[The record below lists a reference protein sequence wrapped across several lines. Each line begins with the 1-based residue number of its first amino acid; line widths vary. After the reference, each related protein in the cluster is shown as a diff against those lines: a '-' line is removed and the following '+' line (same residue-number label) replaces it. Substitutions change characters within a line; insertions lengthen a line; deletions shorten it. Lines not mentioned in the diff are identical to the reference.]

1 MLAFLTQERK
11 CPESG
16 VTLTGVIT
24 TTQQGGYRYM
34 HLVEL
39 ETELRKVNN
48 QPKATQPEGVE
59 LELSPR
65 PASRLVLS
73 AQSLSQVQLC
83 NPVDCSTPGLPV
95 QYQLSE
101 FTQTH
106 VH

>member
-1 MLAFLTQERK
+1 
-11 CPESG
+11 
-16 VTLTGVIT
+16 
-24 TTQQGGYRYM
+24 M

-59 LELSPR
+59 LEFNPR

-95 QYQLSE
+95 HYQLSE